1 MSMRV
6 GVRNISNACVSRKMR
21 ESWKVWSVTTRKEY
35 KNSYRARVGLFI
47 SEFVISGQSHI

>member
-21 ESWKVWSVTTRKEY
+21 ESWKVWSGVSSLCMNLEVTCRIDTP
-35 KNSYRARVGLFI
+35 NV
-47 SEFVISGQSHI
+47 V